1 MKITIVTPSYN
12 SGRFLPATLDSVRQ
26 QAATGLEIDHIVVD
40 GGSSDG
46 SVALLEQHRASL
58 RHLIVEPDRGPASA
72 INKGLRLA
80 NGDIVAW
87 LNADDCYQPG
97 ALQRVADA
105 FQRHPRKAL
114 AFGRCRIVNE
124 QGAFPLEAT
133 SRFGYPAFQL
143 QTEFH
148 CSPWADFL
156 STVALGKPYDLE
168 WRPGYGIVVLV
179 ALTPFPFLHAAER
192 TRPLPLGLRINF
204 HEYPGQNELRHFHP
218 EEITVGQDEQGRE
231 IWHTCSDTGY
241 ILHVSGMG
249 ASVEEARDMAYQRID
264 NLVIPKMFYRHYIG
278 MRFLRQDRAL
288 LTQWGWM

>member
-124 QGAFPLEAT
+124 QGAEIRRGITRFKEAFFPF
-133 SRFGYPAFQL
+133 SCRFMVQTINYISQPAMFFRRDAMLAAGFLREDYKAAWDYDYILRLWRQGGAVRIPGPPL
-143 QTEFH
+143 
-148 CSPWADFL
+148 ADFRWHPASISGGWYSRQFKEEWETAAADAGRWSPQSL
-156 STVALGKPYDLE
+156 LHLGVR
-168 WRPGYGIVVLV
+168 WGIVGIYRLMEKRR
-179 ALTPFPFLHAAER
+179 ER
-192 TRPLPLGLRINF
+192 KSACG
-204 HEYPGQNELRHFHP
+204 
-218 EEITVGQDEQGRE
+218 
-231 IWHTCSDTGY
+231 
-241 ILHVSGMG
+241 
-249 ASVEEARDMAYQRID
+249 
-264 NLVIPKMFYRHYIG
+264 
-278 MRFLRQDRAL
+278 
-288 LTQWGWM
+288 